1 MNFFTK
7 IIHFIMATT
16 KLHSID
22 ESHGIMHSLQTLH
35 NAYSIVDN
43 EKCNIPELKE
53 QEKIIYVAA
62 AIHDMCDKKYMSED
76 EGIQKIDELLI
87 EDMELEEMDIVHEII
102 GKMSYSKVKKNGFP
116 DMGKYQLAYNVVR
129 EADLLG
135 AYDFDRAMVYHLYRK
150 NNDLQEAYFESM
162 QLFLTRMFRHEHDG
176 LLTFDY
182 TKERAN
188 TLKYESLKQ
197 MKNWRRIIHM
207 K

>member
-1 MNFFTK
+1 MIFFTK

-16 KLHSID
+16 KLRSID

-35 NAYSIVDN
+35 NAYAIVDN
-43 EKCNIPELKE
+43 EKYNIPELKE

-62 AIHDMCDKKYMSED
+62 AIHDMCDNKYMPED
-76 EGIQKIDELLI
+76 EGIRKIDELLI
-87 EDMELEEMDIVHEII
+87 EYLELEEMDIVHEII

-135 AYDFDRAMVYHLYRK
+135 AYDFDRAMVYHLYQK
-150 NNDLQEAYFESM
+150 NSDLNDAYFDSM
-162 QLFLTRMFRHEHDG
+162 QLFLTRTFRHEHDG

-182 TKERAN
+182 TRVRAN
-188 TLKYESLKQ
+188 ELKPESLKQ